1 MSLMGKTLWR
11 LHYTRGT
18 AFSVCI
24 IMKIIPTF
32 VHGFIDY
39 VIGIFLMMMPW
50 LFDFPTEENET
61 LVPAFV
67 GAGIVAYSLATNYE
81 YGAMKIIS
89 MNSHRRLDYL
99 AGCVLALS
107 PWLFGFHKIVY
118 LPHLVIGF
126 FIVVISFFSKSHLTG
141 EKIRRTRRKT
151 PQTHSHQ
158 V

>member
-1 MSLMGKTLWR
+1 
-11 LHYTRGT
+11 
-18 AFSVCI
+18 
-24 IMKIIPTF
+24 MKIIPTF

-67 GAGIVAYSLATNYE
+67 GAGIIAYSLVTNYE
-81 YGAMKIIS
+81 YGALKIIS

-118 LPHLVIGF
+118 LPHLVVGF

-151 PQTHSHQ
+151 TEPHSHPVSNQ
-158 V
+158 R